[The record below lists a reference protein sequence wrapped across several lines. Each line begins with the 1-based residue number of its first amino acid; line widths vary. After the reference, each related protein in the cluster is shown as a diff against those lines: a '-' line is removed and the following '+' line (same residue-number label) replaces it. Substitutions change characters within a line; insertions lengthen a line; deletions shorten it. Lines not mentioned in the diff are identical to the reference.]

1 MNQTDYAYGVS
12 YIRSIENRL
21 MDKGDIEGLIMTKTP
36 EEAMRMLNDKGY
48 SNEIVSPSEYEKLL
62 SNQQSLCWE
71 TVREVAP
78 VGAPLDILLYK
89 NDFHNLK
96 VVIKAIFSNRKDYE
110 SMFLKPATVDTEVI
124 VNAISDKDF
133 SVLPEMLRAAAERGY
148 EALANTE
155 DSQLLD
161 IITDKAAMDYT
172 MKCAEISKSEFI
184 EDLIRLENTLADI
197 KIAYRAMKT
206 EKNADFLKQALSEK
220 SGLSREALISASL
233 SGEDALLSYISQNG
247 FEEAANA
254 LKISVSEYEKYQDR
268 TKNVFVQKASY
279 ITLGA
284 EPLIAYILKKQ
295 AELLSVRIIM
305 SCKIN
310 GFSESVIR
318 ERLRD

>member
-21 MDKGDIEGLIMTKTP
+21 MDKGDIEGLILTKTP

-48 SNEIVSPSEYEKLL
+48 SNEPVPASEFESLL
-62 SNQQSLCWE
+62 SKQQSLCWE

-78 VGAPLDILLYK
+78 EGAPLDILLYK

-96 VVIKAIFSNRKDYE
+96 VVIKAVFSGKKE
-110 SMFLKPATVDTEVI
+110 FEHLFLTPATVDTGII
-124 VNAISDKDF
+124 VDAISDKNF
-133 SVLPEMLRAAAERGY
+133 EALPEMLKNAAERSY

-155 DSQLLD
+155 DSQLSD
-161 IITDKAAMDYT
+161 IIIDKASMDYT
-172 MKCAEISKSEFI
+172 MACAKMSKSEFI
-184 EDLIRLENTLADI
+184 IDLIKLENTLADI

-206 EKNADFLKQALSEK
+206 EKNADFLNQALSEE
-220 SGLSREALISASL
+220 SGLSREALKDASL
-233 SGEDALLSYISQNG
+233 SGEEALLGYISENG
-247 FEEAANA
+247 YEEAANA
-254 LKISVSEYEKYQDR
+254 LKVSVSEFEKYQDKA
-268 TKNVFVQKASY
+268 KNIFVQKANFV
-279 ITLGA
+279 TLGA

-305 SCKIN
+305 SGKIN